1 MALVGSDDTD
11 AYPKCRS
18 STVKKLLFLIAGA
31 IGATIVKKKLDEQQ
45 AERALWA
52 EATDTSTGT
61 STDTATGTST
71 PPSAG

>member
-1 MALVGSDDTD
+1 VALVGSGDTD
-11 AYPKCRS
+11 VYPNCRS
-18 STVKKLLFLIAGA
+18 SDVKKILILIAGA

-52 EATDTSTGT
+52 EATDTSTGS
-61 STDTATGTST
+61 STDTST